1 MCGHIIRQEGK
12 QRKILEGKVE
22 GKRGRGIP
30 RATWTDNTKVQIEEF
45 KYEDLIGTAHC
56 SHQRRSLTTD
66 LRGGGGGWH
75 HVVMLLML
83 LLLLLFSAAATL
95 CFCHHDDDDIKRYID
110 HIKHI
115 ESAMIDKAYPKVTGF
130 SHSCCR

>member
-66 LRGGGGGWH
+66 LRGGGGEMAPRGD
-75 HVVMLLML
+75 VVDVA
-83 LLLLLFSAAATL
+83 FVVVVSAAAT
-95 CFCHHDDDDIKRYID
+95 
-110 HIKHI
+110 
-115 ESAMIDKAYPKVTGF
+115 SASVITMMMT
-130 SHSCCR
+130 